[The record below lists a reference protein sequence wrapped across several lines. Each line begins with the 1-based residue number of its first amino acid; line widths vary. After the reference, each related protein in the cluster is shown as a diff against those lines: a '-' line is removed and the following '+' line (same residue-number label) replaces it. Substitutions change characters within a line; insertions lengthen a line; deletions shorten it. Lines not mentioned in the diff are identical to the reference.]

1 MISQQI
7 ELLKQ
12 DCVRLKFEEDG
23 IKEIARIAWEANL
36 SIENVGA
43 RRLYG
48 LVEKIVED
56 ISFDAPYEV
65 PEKEIIISAEFVRE
79 KTEKLLEKTNL
90 KKFLI

>member
-1 MISQQI
+1 M
-7 ELLKQ
+7 LKQ
-12 DCVRLKFEEDG
+12 DGLILKFEEEG
-23 IKEIARIAWEANL
+23 VKEIARIAWEANL

-56 ISFDAPYEV
+56 ISFEAPYDV
-65 PEKEIIISAEFVRE
+65 PEKVVSISSEFVRE
-79 KTEKLLEKTNL
+79 KTGKLLEKTNL